1 LKKIYLYFIIG
12 NGQSRKP
19 ALCQLYRHTF
29 VPYRDGSDATVGNFF
44 TPTISGGH
52 AVRWHLLAVLVGGIH
67 RVAAVVACSSQ
78 RDTHGYD
85 ITSFVLY
92 DPHRTTQAVISE
104 IYGAALHTATAAFP
118 AYVRPATQPD
128 NAGTY
133 AYGWLI

>member
-1 LKKIYLYFIIG
+1 MITLRPYILFEKKIYLYFIIG

-67 RVAAVVACSSQ
+67 RVAAVVARSSQ
-78 RDTHGYD
+78 RGHTGTTLHPSYCTIRTAQHRPSLARFTALLCIPQPLPFPPIRTPRDTTG
-85 ITSFVLY
+85 
-92 DPHRTTQAVISE
+92 
-104 IYGAALHTATAAFP
+104 
-118 AYVRPATQPD
+118 
-128 NAGTY
+128 
-133 AYGWLI
+133 

>member
-1 LKKIYLYFIIG
+1 MFYLKKIYLYFIIG

-67 RVAAVVACSSQ
+67 RVAAVVARSSQ
-78 RDTHGYD
+78 RGHIRVRHY
-85 ITSFVLY
+85 IL
-92 DPHRTTQAVISE
+92 RTVR
-104 IYGAALHTATAAFP
+104 AAQHNTG
-118 AYVRPATQPD
+118 RH
-128 NAGTY
+128 
-133 AYGWLI
+133 